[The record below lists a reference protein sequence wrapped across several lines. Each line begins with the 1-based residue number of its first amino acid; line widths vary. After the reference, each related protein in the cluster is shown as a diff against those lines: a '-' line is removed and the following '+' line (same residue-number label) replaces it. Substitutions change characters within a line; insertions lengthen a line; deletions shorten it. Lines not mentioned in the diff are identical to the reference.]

1 MKLRPSPRRARAAVL
16 AAVAR
21 DGVALQFVSAALRA
35 DRAVVLAAV
44 AQRGWALQWA
54 RLPLRAEWDVVL
66 DPENMPWAG
75 MAFKSIGGQRC
86 DDHLHGVIA
95 RDSHLSCTNFTKL
108 FNRVKEAAA
117 KADEDDDDEND
128 GTFEIELWDLRI
140 TPESLE
146 PVKSNQSVE
155 HV

>member
-1 MKLRPSPRRARAAVL
+1 MTQNGTALRWAPELQGNREIVL
-16 AAVAR
+16 AAVAQNGR
-21 DGVALQFVSAALRA
+21 ALR
-35 DRAVVLAAV
+35 RARPDLLANREVVLAAV
-44 AQRGWALQWA
+44 AQWDWALQWA

-117 KADEDDDDEND
+117 KVDEDDDDVP
-128 GTFEIELWDLRI
+128 RA
-140 TPESLE
+140 SQVQ
-146 PVKSNQSVE
+146 PVR
-155 HV
+155 